1 MLLKVLKILK
11 IINQFLNKRIFN
23 SNEKLTKYLEKN
35 NNEIKWKKFLKNQN

>member
-35 NNEIKWKKFLKNQN
+35 NNEIK